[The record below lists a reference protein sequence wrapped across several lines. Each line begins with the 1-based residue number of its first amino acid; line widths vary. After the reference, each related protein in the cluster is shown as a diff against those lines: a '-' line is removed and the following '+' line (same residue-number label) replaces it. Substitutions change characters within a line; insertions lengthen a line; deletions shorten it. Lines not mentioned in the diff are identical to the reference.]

1 MSESETATAT
11 ATATAEPGLD
21 EVPAS
26 LLRLVADS
34 VPALIAYYE
43 VGTLRCRF
51 ANRRYAEYNGWTPQS
66 ILGRTVR
73 EVVGERAWEVIEPQV
88 RTVVGGQQVRYV
100 REQALP
106 DGGRRIIEACLI
118 PHFSEAGVLQ
128 GAFVLINDITD
139 AWHAER
145 AIRESEERMRRFMEA
160 SSEGILFHHD
170 GVITDV
176 NVALVRLTGHPP
188 QALIGRRL
196 LEFVPRE
203 WRSTLS
209 EHRQAGRETSC
220 EIEIA
225 HARGERIPVEL
236 TAKTMQYR
244 GLEQRMVVLRDI
256 TAQKQAQR
264 RIEFLALHDPLTELP
279 NRLFLN
285 DYLPRALALARRQT
299 RRVAVFFIDID
310 GFKPVNDTLGHE
322 AGDAILCAV
331 ARRLRG
337 AVRESDLVARLG
349 GDEFLVALTDVSVPA
364 DVERV
369 ATALIE
375 SLRVPVLWRDHT
387 LTLSISVGVSLGP
400 DHGNSGDELIRRAD
414 AAMYRAKLD
423 GGNQFNLFA
432 DAPGH

>member
-1 MSESETATAT
+1 MSASETTGSS
-11 ATATAEPGLD
+11 PG
-21 EVPAS
+21 EVPGS

-43 VGTLRCRF
+43 VGSLRCRF

-66 ILGRTVR
+66 ILGKTVR
-73 EVVGERAWEVIEPQV
+73 EAIGEQAWTVIEPQV
-88 RTVVGGQQVRYV
+88 RAVLDGQQVRYV

-106 DGGRRIIEACLI
+106 DGGRRVIEVSLL
-118 PHFSEAGVLQ
+118 PHFSEAGALM

-160 SSEGILFHHD
+160 SSEGILFHSD

-176 NVALVRLTGHPP
+176 NDALVRLTGHR
-188 QALIGRRL
+188 AHTLIGRRL

-203 WRSTLS
+203 WHATLS
-209 EHRQAGRETSC
+209 EYRHSGRESAC

-225 HARGERIPVEL
+225 HATGTRIPVEL
-236 TAKTMQYR
+236 AAKTMHYR
-244 GLEQRMVVLRDI
+244 GIEQRMVVLRDI

-264 RIEFLALHDPLTELP
+264 RIEFLALHDALTELP
-279 NRLFLN
+279 NRLYLN
-285 DYLPRALALARRQT
+285 DYLPRALALARRQS
-299 RRVAVFFIDID
+299 RRVAVFFIDLD

-322 AGDAILCAV
+322 AGDALLRAV
-331 ARRLRG
+331 AHRLRG

-349 GDEFLVALTDVSVPA
+349 GDEFLVALTDVSAPG

-369 ATALIE
+369 AGALLE
-375 SLRVPVLWRDHT
+375 SLRMPVLWRGNT
-387 LTLSISVGVSLGP
+387 LTPSISVGVSLSP
-400 DHGNSGDELIRRAD
+400 DHGSSGDELIRRAD
-414 AAMYRAKLD
+414 SAMYRAKMD
-423 GGNQFNLFA
+423 GGNRYSLFSVGS
-432 DAPGH
+432 DH